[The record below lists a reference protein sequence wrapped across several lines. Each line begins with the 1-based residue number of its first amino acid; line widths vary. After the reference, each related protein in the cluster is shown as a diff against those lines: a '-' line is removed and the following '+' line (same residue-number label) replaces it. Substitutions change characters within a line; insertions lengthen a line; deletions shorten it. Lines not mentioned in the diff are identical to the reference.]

1 MTKTDFT
8 PNRERLLA
16 LRARFQG
23 DMTQMEENALNKEH
37 STTTT
42 MPNDMAELG
51 IGNFD
56 QELILSLLGSEKD
69 ALDQIDG
76 ALEQI
81 EDGSYGRC
89 EECGEP
95 IPKPRLEAIPY
106 AAVCI
111 QCASRRE
118 EVHVAIKK

>member
-1 MTKTDFT
+1 MTKLDFT
-8 PNRERLLA
+8 LHREKLLA

-23 DMTQMEENALNKEH
+23 DVTQTEGNALKTDP
-37 STTTT
+37 SKTTG
-42 MPNDMAELG
+42 MPINVAELG
-51 IGNFD
+51 SDNFD

-106 AAVCI
+106 AAVCVH
-111 QCASRRE
+111 CASQQE
-118 EVHVAIKK
+118 EDHGT